1 MKNFIKLCLNNPV
14 AIFAIVILN
23 VVFGIIALKEIP
35 IQMTPDIDKPILEIR
50 VSWQGAAPD
59 DVEREIITRLER
71 SISSLSGVEKIESDS
86 RFGSG
91 RIKLTYDV
99 NEDIDNAIIKL
110 LNRISTISGLPEE
123 SSKPIVRTSNSE
135 DSPISRLVLIKTK
148 NSKIKNMIT
157 LGDLVEFEIIEKLSK
172 IKGISE
178 VTFRGGSKKE
188 LKISVDMQ
196 KLANFGISINDLVNS
211 LKNSSAQLT
220 AGELVEGK
228 RTYTLR
234 AESVAYTP
242 KNAENII
249 IKTDNSSTIS
259 ATSVKLGDIADIFIS
274 YKDPTSFRRIN
285 GKDAITFAVLREPGT
300 NVVEIMSSLNKE
312 IEILNK
318 TNLNYKGL
326 ELYNVYDETIYINN
340 AIDLVQQ
347 NIIIGA
353 ILAIFILM
361 IFLRDYRPTLIIM
374 FAIPISVIGTFVMIS
389 FLGLSINV
397 ISLAGLAFAIGMVVD
412 ASIVSQENIYRL
424 NQLGASSKKASLNG
438 ALQVWKPI
446 LGSALTTVVV
456 FIPVLMVD
464 LPIGQLFRDIAVAI
478 SVSVIISVLVS
489 LTLIPTMANISL
501 KKFKI
506 NKRNIYKFPVIDY
519 LSKKIKDLI
528 LIYVEWSLKSLR
540 RGIFVVFSV
549 VIISFLFVLAYVP
562 PLDYLPDGNR
572 NFVFARIIVPPGYNK
587 EATLDIAKSME
598 KSAKPLWEKKFDVEG
613 EKPKISRFF
622 FVAYSG
628 GAFAGATTE
637 NSKRIKEI
645 LPILIDPIR
654 SQPGARAFAQQ
665 ASLFGRS
672 VGGSRSIKVNIT
684 GSSLNEIKP
693 VAQKLFRVIKKEF
706 SASEGHQVRTIP
718 TLNNGSP
725 QIIVKPNNLKLSE
738 YGISAREFATVLDVY
753 NDGLRVKEIPFEG
766 RLIDMT
772 LLSSKKNFNKIDD
785 LENFSFVTNSGEN
798 ITLSQ
803 VADFEIIGL
812 PNQIKRLSG
821 KRVLS
826 IQVRPNENI
835 SLEESIKIL
844 NKKLIT
850 PLKNNLPTGVFI
862 NISGAASE
870 LERTWKNMQNNVIIA
885 IFVIFVILTIL
896 MKSFTL
902 PFIVLIVVPTAAAGG
917 ILALITLNLFIKQPL
932 DMLTM
937 LGFIILTGVV
947 VNNAILMVEQT
958 IWHRKNENLKI
969 KDCIFEATKNR
980 IRPIFMST
988 LTSLFGLTPL
998 LLFPG
1003 AGSELYRGI
1012 GTVIFGGLTMSTL
1025 ITFLIIPPLLMFSLK
1040 LKK

>member
-1 MKNFIKLCLNNPV
+1 MKNFIKLCLNNPI
-14 AIFAIVILN
+14 AIFALVILT
-23 VVFGIIALKEIP
+23 VVFGVIALKEIP
-35 IQMTPDIDKPILEIR
+35 IQMTPDIDKPNLEIR
-50 VSWQGAAPD
+50 VSWQGASPD

-99 NEDIDNAIIKL
+99 NENIDNAIIKL
-110 LNRISTISGLPEE
+110 LNRISTINGLPEE
-123 SSKPIVRTSNSE
+123 SSKPIVKTSNSE

-172 IKGISE
+172 IKGVSE
-178 VTFRGGSKKE
+178 VTFRGGTKKE
-188 LKISVDMQ
+188 LKISVDMK
-196 KLANFGISINDLVNS
+196 KLSSYGISINNLVNS

-220 AGELVEGK
+220 VGELVEGK

-234 AESVAYTP
+234 AESIAYT
-242 KNAENII
+242 AESAKNII
-249 IKTDNSSTIS
+249 IKTDNLSTIS
-259 ATSVKLGDIADIFIS
+259 ATSVRLGDVADIFIS

-285 GKDAITFAVLREPGT
+285 GKDAITFSVLREPGT

-361 IFLRDYRPTLIIM
+361 IFLRDFRPTLIIM

-424 NQLGASSKKASLNG
+424 NQLGISPKKASLNG

-478 SVSVIISVLVS
+478 SVSVIISILVS

-501 KKFKI
+501 KKYKI
-506 NKRNIYKFPVIDY
+506 NKRNLYKFPIIDY
-519 LSKKIKDLI
+519 ISKKIKDLI
-528 LIYVEWSLKSLR
+528 LKYVEWSLKSLG
-540 RGIFVVFSV
+540 RGIFVIFSI

-637 NSKRIKEI
+637 NSKRVKEI
-645 LPILIDPIR
+645 LPILTDPIR

-684 GSSLNEIKP
+684 GPSLIEIKP

-706 SASEGHQVRTIP
+706 SALDGHQVRTVP
-718 TLNNGSP
+718 TLNNGTP
-725 QIIVKPNNLKLSE
+725 QIVIKPNNLKLAE

-803 VADFEIIGL
+803 VADFEIVGL

-835 SLEESIKIL
+835 SLEEAIKIL
-844 NKKLIT
+844 NQKLIT
-850 PLKNNLPTGVFI
+850 PLKNNLPPGVFI
-862 NISGAASE
+862 DISGAASE
-870 LERTWKNMQNNVIIA
+870 LERTWENMQNNVIIA

-896 MKSFTL
+896 MKSLTL

-958 IWHRKNENLKI
+958 IWHKKNDKLKI
-969 KDCIFEATKNR
+969 EDCIFEATKNR

-1025 ITFLIIPPLLMFSLK
+1025 ITFLMIPPLLMFSLK
-1040 LKK
+1040 SKK